1 MIQTYLFLTQTSLE
15 LLNIQK
21 NLAQNYFTPT
31 TVIQSELEVE
41 AGLVRSE
48 PSTRQAKNPLNLDN
62 KIQITSYP
70 TNEDSWQKYRNSG
83 QIILFEPKESGKD
96 SDVVQFNN
104 FVSSTLNKVFEKPT
118 LLFLGDLSE
127 LSNGVQEASLKLLEE
142 PPQNLIII
150 IFAQNLSRIKPTIIS
165 RCRIQTIPIP
175 IVFQNLNSKVA
186 EKVKKL
192 PEPSLVVK
200 NLLGNIK
207 IEVEKVS
214 DYEREE
220 IDMWLWQIETNLG
233 MIYKE
238 KPEPKIAQSITKVLR
253 ARQLNN
259 QNLQKKFSIGWL
271 NT

>member
-15 LLNIQK
+15 LSNIQK
-21 NLAQNYFTPT
+21 NLAQNYFVTYKLETNSNPT
-31 TVIQSELEVE
+31 DE
-41 AGLVRSE
+41 
-48 PSTRQAKNPLNLDN
+48 
-62 KIQITSYP
+62 KIW
-70 TNEDSWQKYRNSG
+70 EKYRNSG
-83 QIILFEPKESGKD
+83 QIILFEPKEASKI
-96 SDVVQFNN
+96 SDVVQFNS
-104 FVSSTLNKVFEKPT
+104 FVSDNLSKVFEKPT

-142 PPQNLIII
+142 PPHNLIII

-165 RCRIQTIPIP
+165 RSRVQTIPLE
-175 IVFQNLNSKVA
+175 IVFQNLKLKVV

-192 PEPSLVVK
+192 PEPKLVVK
-200 NLLGNIK
+200 NLMSNINV
-207 IEVEKVS
+207 EVEKVS

-220 IDMWLWQIETNLG
+220 IDMWLWMVETNLG
-233 MIYKE
+233 VKYKE
-238 KPEPKIAQSITKVLR
+238 QPEPKIAEAITKVLR